1 MKMTKGPNRLQ
12 VLLLSCSLLALTCP
26 LAADE
31 LGRFFTTP
39 EEREML
45 NGLRDTADIV
55 VVEPV
60 NMPEPVVEMVLAPE
74 PEPQE
79 VVEIPGITVNGVVYR
94 RGGKSTAWVNGEN
107 SLEGDLESQYL
118 QVDGRA
124 IKGQVVPVQ
133 IKINNRELKLKP
145 GQTYQPEGDRVIDS
159 YSQPA
164 AAPVKDEG

>member
-1 MKMTKGPNRLQ
+1 MKMTQHPNRLQ
-12 VLLLSCSLLALTCP
+12 LSLLSWLLLVLACP
-26 LAADE
+26 LAAAE

-45 NGLRDTADIV
+45 NSLRDAADTV

-60 NMPEPVVEMVLAPE
+60 NKPEAVVEKVVAAE
-74 PEPQE
+74 PEPQQ

-118 QVDGRA
+118 NVDGRA
-124 IKGQVVPVQ
+124 IKGQIVPVQ

-159 YSQPA
+159 YSQPKV
-164 AAPVKDEG
+164 APVKDEG